1 MRRIACSVVTTGLV
15 ALFAGGC
22 GDDKPNG
29 STKPS
34 SPPAAAKQ
42 AGTTIRFKASDGV
55 PLEGRFIPGP
65 GRRSPAVVLIHEYR
79 GGPEQWQEFVPVLQ
93 RAGYAVLNYAS
104 RSPQE
109 IDETVLARDVIGA
122 VSALRRRH
130 DVDRRRIALV
140 GASIGGSAAVW
151 ATGVD
156 RRVPVRAAVGLSAV
170 EGPALIDVA
179 TKGRFRP
186 HDLLLIADK
195 KEFSQV
201 QNIRDDADG
210 RGVTTWMSPLGG
222 HGVRMLPSPAVRQKV
237 LDWLGTHLAAV

>member
-1 MRRIACSVVTTGLV
+1 MTRVVCSVLATGILV
-15 ALFAGGC
+15 LVAGGC
-22 GDDKPNG
+22 GGDNEPSS
-29 STKPS
+29 STKQAS
-34 SPPAAAKQ
+34 APPAAKQ

-55 PLEGRFIPGP
+55 PLEGRFIAGP

-79 GGPEQWQEFVPVLQ
+79 GGPEQWQEFVPVLH

-122 VSALRRRH
+122 VSTLRRRH
-130 DVDRRRIALV
+130 DVDPRRIALV

-151 ATGVD
+151 ATGVE

-179 TKGRFRP
+179 MKGRFRP

-201 QNIRDDADG
+201 QNIREDAHG

-237 LDWLGTHLAAV
+237 LDWLGRN

>member
-1 MRRIACSVVTTGLV
+1 MLSVVAAG
-15 ALFAGGC
+15 ALALLTGGC
-22 GDDKPNG
+22 GDDNASDTARPA
-29 STKPS
+29 S
-34 SPPAAAKQ
+34 SPAPTAQ
-42 AGTTIRFKASDGV
+42 PGTTIRFKASDGV
-55 PLEGRFIPGP
+55 PLEGRFIPGR
-65 GRRSPAVVLIHEYR
+65 GRRPPAVILIHEYR
-79 GGPEQWQEFVPVLQ
+79 GGPEQWRELVPVLQ

-122 VSALRRRH
+122 VATLRRRS
-130 DVDRRRIALV
+130 DVDPRRIALV

-151 ATGVD
+151 ATGVH
-156 RRVPVRAAVGLSAV
+156 RHVPVRATVGLTAV

-195 KEFSQV
+195 KEFSQE

-210 RGVTTWMSPLGG
+210 RGVTTWMSPFNG
-222 HGVRMLPSPAVRQKV
+222 HGTAMLPSPAVRQKV
-237 LDWLGTHLAAV
+237 LDWLRTHLGSG